1 MKRTL
6 TIAFLIVFSVSGLW
20 GQTPRVPPLDTILKC
35 DTLVTAVGLL
45 PERELALPLMQDGTP
60 PDWLGFAGNCERIH
74 EIVDAVTVQAL
85 ALGEAAIRG

>member
-1 MKRTL
+1 MTEVHGKGR
-6 TIAFLIVFSVSGLW
+6 VSGV
-20 GQTPRVPPLDTILKC
+20 TVKNLDSGETENLKC

-45 PERELALPLMQDGTP
+45 PERELALPLMQDGTL